1 MTAPQSSTIACDVG
15 SLASPDVYTIDALAR
30 LQLVA
35 RRHGLEL
42 RLRNASRD
50 LRELLVFT
58 GLDEVLRVEPSG
70 QSEEREQRLRVEE
83 ERELDDPCA

>member
-1 MTAPQSSTIACDVG
+1 MTAPRSSTIACDVG

-35 RRHGLEL
+35 MRHGLEL

-50 LRELLVFT
+50 LRELLFFT
-58 GLDEVLRVEPSG
+58 GLDEVLRVEPGG
-70 QSEEREQRLRVEE
+70 QSEERKQRLGVEE
-83 ERELDDPCA
+83 ERELDDPSV